1 MSRPSYRIGYKV
13 VFKGP
18 SGRLVSSWAN
28 RFIASDLEDGQVEY
42 AVGKR
47 TTPRLGCGPLAVFG
61 DFKDAAEYIRINHDV
76 LHENARIYR
85 CRYRKSRQIEMFCP
99 GPWWC
104 LELRR
109 TPPVLV
115 FPSSALATWVELI
128 EEVK

>member
-18 SGRLVSSWAN
+18 SGGLVSSWAN

-47 TTPRLGCGPLAVFG
+47 TTPKLGCGPLAVF
-61 DFKDAAEYIRINHDV
+61 DDVKDAWKYIEFNEDAFRGC
-76 LHENARIYR
+76 ARVYR
-85 CRYRKSRQIEMFCP
+85 CKYRKSRQTEMFCA
-99 GPWWC
+99 GEWGY
-104 LELRR
+104 RVQR
-109 TPPVLV
+109 TAPVEV
-115 FPSSALATWVELI
+115 WPSSALATWVELI